1 MKFSGEL
8 NPAVQKR
15 IDAANLL
22 LNDPERLAAL
32 ENTGLLNSRADEA
45 FDRLAK
51 LAAQILKVPLTIVSL
66 VSEEKQFFMASYGMS
81 APMNV
86 RREIPIDG
94 SICRYALQNEPI
106 IVGNAS
112 QDPFLMHHPA
122 TGPWGIGAFLAIP
135 MRLASGHVLGAFCA
149 VDPNPRPWSDEDI
162 FVMHELTASVMAEI
176 NLRTYVSELE
186 FEREVRDR
194 FVMALSHDL
203 RTPMTA
209 AKLSAQLLQRK
220 LKDSEKERTLSERII
235 SNMDRADGMIRD
247 LLDANRI
254 KAGEG
259 ISLTIAEANLALIIE
274 AAVDDLRDLH
284 GPYFQILNRSGAIMG
299 FWDGSYIRRA
309 VENLISNAVKY
320 GTAEALV
327 TVTLEQLPAE
337 ISIAI
342 HNFGEG
348 ISPEEQTSLFGRYRR
363 SASAS
368 KGTKKGWGIGLTLV
382 RGIAEAH
389 GGSVDVTSGEGGTT
403 FTLRLPLD
411 SRKC

>member
-1 MKFSGEL
+1 
-8 NPAVQKR
+8 
-15 IDAANLL
+15 
-22 LNDPERLAAL
+22 
-32 ENTGLLNSRADEA
+32 
-45 FDRLAK
+45 
-51 LAAQILKVPLTIVSL
+51 
-66 VSEEKQFFMASYGMS
+66 MAPYGMS

-94 SICRYALQNEPI
+94 SICRYALHNEPI

-162 FVMHELTASVMAEI
+162 FVMRELTASVMAEI

-284 GPYFQILNRSGAIMG
+284 GPYF
-299 FWDGSYIRRA
+299 
-309 VENLISNAVKY
+309 
-320 GTAEALV
+320 
-327 TVTLEQLPAE
+327 
-337 ISIAI
+337 
-342 HNFGEG
+342 
-348 ISPEEQTSLFGRYRR
+348 
-363 SASAS
+363 
-368 KGTKKGWGIGLTLV
+368 
-382 RGIAEAH
+382 
-389 GGSVDVTSGEGGTT
+389 
-403 FTLRLPLD
+403 
-411 SRKC
+411 